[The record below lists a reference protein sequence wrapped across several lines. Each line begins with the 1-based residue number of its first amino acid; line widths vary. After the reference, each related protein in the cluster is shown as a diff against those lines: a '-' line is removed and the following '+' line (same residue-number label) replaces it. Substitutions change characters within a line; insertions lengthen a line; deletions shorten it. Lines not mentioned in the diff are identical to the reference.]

1 MLTLT
6 HPGLPVLGLG
16 ALVEI
21 YSWRAIRARGPRE
34 TLRTANPTLVVPLFV
49 LAVLVGWLGRSW
61 TWPSHLVAHASSLA
75 TAAVAGLSSVV
86 VNNLP
91 AASLFAGH
99 RVAHPYALL
108 LGLDL
113 GPNLFMTGAMSTL
126 LWFPHRQGERGRTS
140 ASRDFLKV
148 GVPLA
153 LATVVLASL
162 VV

>member
-1 MLTLT
+1 
-6 HPGLPVLGLG
+6 
-16 ALVEI
+16 
-21 YSWRAIRARGPRE
+21 
-34 TLRTANPTLVVPLFV
+34 
-49 LAVLVGWLGRSW
+49 
-61 TWPSHLVAHASSLA
+61 
-75 TAAVAGLSSVV
+75 
-86 VNNLP
+86 LP

-99 RVAHPYALL
+99 RMAHPYALL

-126 LWFPHRQGERGRTS
+126 LWFRIARANGAEPR
-140 ASRDFLKV
+140 SRDFLKV